1 MNLEEINND
10 YNLYKKIYKLEKI
23 NYLNILF
30 WFIFLLLY
38 ICFFIYI
45 ISYKYPKIDNYLGTI
60 IFDKGEYYVEI
71 YVSENDIDDFSN
83 QNLNI
88 NKKQYSYKIIS
99 TSIDEYIDNNEIY
112 KKVIIYINSYNYY
125 NLENNMIILN
135 FENKKTSIIN
145 NIINEIKE
153 GVRW

>member
-1 MNLEEINND
+1 MNLEEMNND

>member
-1 MNLEEINND
+1 MNLKEINDD
-10 YNLYKKIYKLEKI
+10 YDLYKKIYKLEKS
-23 NYLNILF
+23 NYFNMLF

-38 ICFFIYI
+38 IFFLIYI
-45 ISYKYPKIDNYLGTI
+45 ISYKYLKIDSYLGTV

-71 YVSENDIDDFSN
+71 YVNEDDINDFSN

-88 NKKQYSYKIIS
+88 NRKQYSYRIIS
-99 TSIDEYIDNNEIY
+99 TSVDEYIDNNEIY
-112 KKVIIYINSYNYY
+112 RKIKLYINDYNYY

-135 FENKKTSIIN
+135 FKNKKTSIIN
-145 NIINEIKE
+145 NVINEIKE